1 YWRVDP
7 EGNQLPYID
16 EVYFHLVDDAT
27 GVNTMGISGN
37 LSMQARAINLTQFP
51 VYQENAEAGDYHML
65 LWPQATASNATLWF
79 NQSYGDEQYRA
90 LFQDV
95 NFRRAM
101 SHAIDRDTLN
111 QLVYLGQGVPRTES
125 VVPDSACYIPELE

>member
-1 YWRVDP
+1 FHPAYSDTGSYEAFEAAAFDYNVDRPVMTAWKITTFEEGAPLMVATRNPYYWRVDP

-79 NQSYGDEQYRA
+79 NQSYG
-90 LFQDV
+90 
-95 NFRRAM
+95 
-101 SHAIDRDTLN
+101 
-111 QLVYLGQGVPRTES
+111 
-125 VVPDSACYIPELE
+125 